1 MSDDLFHTDLEGEH
15 AMLVDVIDD
24 GLEGELDDRIPQLRR
39 LLSEGDD
46 EERLNAARMLVAW
59 CDPVGFEALLAWA
72 AKPDSS
78 PGAAVNRFTGDDAT
92 FARLADALRTSQY
105 SIHADEQRSLRAD
118 AGRALLELVE
128 DYDFERELSAAV
140 SPLRADLLPELTRAA
155 ERAVDAVAGS
165 ATPGFDL
172 GTQAAS
178 LLMPLARE
186 DDATAAELADRLID
200 AAPKDSRM
208 LLELGD
214 SMAAGTG
221 PASLDVLQRLTKSR
235 DPAVRENAAGA
246 LSRRA

>member
-1 MSDDLFHTDLEGEH
+1 VSDDLFHTDLEGEQ

-24 GLEGELDDRIPQLRR
+24 GLEGELDDRIPALRE
-39 LLSEGDD
+39 LLTSGDD
-46 EERLNAARMLVAW
+46 GERLNAARMLVSW
-59 CDPVGFEALLAWA
+59 CDPVGFEALLAWTA
-72 AKPDSS
+72 NPDRA
-78 PGAAVNRFTGDDAT
+78 PGAAVNRFTGGDAD
-92 FARLADALRTSQY
+92 FSRLADALRTSQY
-105 SIHADEQRSLRAD
+105 SIHADDARELRVQ
-118 AGRALLELVE
+118 AGRALLELVV

-140 SPLRADLLPELTRAA
+140 NPLRVELLPDITRAA
-155 ERAVDAVAGS
+155 ERAVDALDS
-165 ATPGFDL
+165 EPGFDL

-186 DDATAAELADRLID
+186 DDATAAALADRLID

-221 PASLDVLQRLTKSR
+221 PATIEILQRLTKSR